1 MLKSSLHLC
10 KFDVCRELQAEAL
23 QQDCLMFGGAAD
35 AAFADRDA
43 GACGQHD
50 IDQGDLLEFG
60 EDFAGFVAKAGM
72 LAPQAEGFPEHI
84 GKKADQDVSL
94 YAVLLLVPDGPH
106 GQVALVESKRF
117 LGFRQLD

>member
-1 MLKSSLHLC
+1 
-10 KFDVCRELQAEAL
+10 
-23 QQDCLMFGGAAD
+23 MFGGATD
-35 AAFADRDA
+35 TTFTNRDA

-60 EDFAGFVAKAGM
+60 EDLSRFVAKAGT

-84 GKKADQDVSL
+84 GEKADEDVSL

-106 GQVALVESKRF
+106 DQVALVESKRF
-117 LGFRQLD
+117 FGFSQLDVSTPKFLSAPVGHIAAQQVTSFG